1 MKVKD
6 FCKKINNILRTALG
20 AGVANI
26 AMVYVAMMLT
36 RIIYFVENW
45 SVFAPNMSWEL
56 AGSMLRGS
64 LVFDTSTIIY
74 VNALYLVL
82 LLFPWH
88 KKETAGFH
96 KFLKWVY
103 IIPNGIALAA
113 NLADSVYFTYTGR
126 RTTATVFSEFAN
138 EGNILSIVGTELVN
152 HWYLTLAFIVIILLM
167 WRLYLKPS
175 PGVSPSKWKYYTLQ
189 GISLVLLV
197 PFAIVGVRGSIT
209 AGTRPITIS
218 NANEFV
224 NRPIETAVVLNTPF
238 SVIRT
243 MGKKI
248 FVIPDYMSD
257 EEMNRTFTPI
267 HHPTADSLAA
277 NGKKNVMIIIL
288 EGIGKEYIGFYNPH
302 SGYAPFIDSIAAHSL
317 TFKYSFANGRKS
329 MDAMPSVLSG
339 IPHFVETFFL
349 TPASLNEV
357 GGIACELG
365 KSGYHTSYFHGGHN
379 ITLGFKA
386 FTHVTGFN
394 DYYGL
399 DEYCQSPKYNG
410 MSDFDGKWA
419 IWDEEFMQFFADNLE
434 NAQQPFLATLFT
446 ASSHH
451 PYRIPKKYH
460 DTFPE
465 EDEAEMHKCV
475 RYTDMSLHRFFERV
489 KTMPW
494 YDNTLF
500 VITSDHTNQSTHEEY
515 QTDLGLFEVP
525 IIFYTPDGS
534 LSPCLREDVVAQQID
549 IMPTVL
555 SYLGKTEAYLAFG
568 NDLFTTPEENTF
580 AVNYVNGIYQYVKG
594 DYLLQFDGK
603 TTRAIY
609 DFKNDRLLKENLIG
623 QLPQQSEMEHE
634 LKAIIQQYMQRM
646 NTDRLVVRYND

>member
-1 MKVKD
+1 MKLKD
-6 FCKKINNILRTALG
+6 IIKTPVGVGAVNII
-20 AGVANI
+20 I
-26 AMVYVAMMLT
+26 AYVAMMLT

-45 SVFAPNMSWEL
+45 DSFAPYMSWEL
-56 AGSMLRGS
+56 AGSMLRGA

-74 VNALYLVL
+74 FNALYLIL
-82 LLFPWH
+82 LLIPYH
-88 KKETAGFH
+88 KKETALYH
-96 KFLKWVY
+96 NILKWVY
-103 IIPNGIALAA
+103 FIPNGIAIAA

-138 EGNILSIVGTELVN
+138 EGNILSILGTELVN
-152 HWYLTLAFIVIILLM
+152 HWYLTLAFIIIICVM
-167 WRLYLKPS
+167 WKAFQKPYF
-175 PGVSPSKWKYYTLQ
+175 GVSAPRWRYYTMQ
-189 GISLVLLV
+189 SVSLVLLV
-197 PFAIVGVRGSIT
+197 PIAIVGVRGSMT

-248 FVIPDYMSD
+248 FAIPDYMSN
-257 EEMNRTFTPI
+257 EEMERTFTPI
-267 HHPTADSLAA
+267 HRPTMVADSLGA
-277 NGKKNVMIIIL
+277 NKHKNVVIIIL
-288 EGIGKEYIGFYNPH
+288 ESIGKEYIGFYNRDRYE
-302 SGYAPFIDSIAAHSL
+302 GFTPFIDSIAAQSL

-329 MDAMPSVLSG
+329 MDAMPSILSG

-357 GGIACELG
+357 GGIARELG
-365 KSGYHTSYFHGGHN
+365 KSGYYSTYFHGGHN

-386 FTHVTGFN
+386 FTHVTGFD
-394 DYYGL
+394 DYAGL
-399 DEYCQSPKYNG
+399 DEYCASPKYHG
-410 MSDFDGKWA
+410 MNDFDGKWA

-434 NAQQPFLATLFT
+434 QFRRPFLATLFT

-451 PYRIPKKYH
+451 PYKIPERYR

-465 EDEAEMHKCV
+465 DGVLEMHKCV
-475 RYTDMSLHRFFERV
+475 RYTDMALRRFFERV
-489 KTMPW
+489 KAMPW
-494 YDNTLF
+494 YQNTLF
-500 VITSDHTNQSTHEEY
+500 VITSDHTNKSVHEEY
-515 QTDLGLFEVP
+515 MTDLGYFEVP

-534 LSPCLREDVVAQQID
+534 LDAEMRDDVVAQQID

-555 SYLGKTEAYLAFG
+555 SFLGETDAYFSFG
-568 NDLFTTPEENTF
+568 NDLLTTSPENTF
-580 AVNYVNGIYQYVKG
+580 AVNYNNGIYQFVQG

-603 TTRAIY
+603 STRAVY
-609 DFKNDRLLKENLIG
+609 NYKTDRLLHNNLAG
-623 QLPQQSEMEHE
+623 TLPEQDAMEHR

-646 NTDRLVVRYND
+646 NNDALVVRP